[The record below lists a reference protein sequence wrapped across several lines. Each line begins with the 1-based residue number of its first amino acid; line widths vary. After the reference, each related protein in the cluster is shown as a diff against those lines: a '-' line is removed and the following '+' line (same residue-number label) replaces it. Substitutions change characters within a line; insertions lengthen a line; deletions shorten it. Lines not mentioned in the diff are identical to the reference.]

1 LGAIKLKSITEPLSE
16 KVLNSL
22 IQEKFSV
29 QEFRSDFCFQLMA
42 LKHINLLIK
51 ISYNIDA
58 IRDYIL
64 NQLRLISIVYPSFPL
79 IIGEKNKHAPLE
91 DDNIYLRRDIYAMN
105 LNTFR
110 KMLSRSAFSYIYAQR
125 GRYVVEIDGD
135 KLRET
140 REQKN
145 MKVSELA
152 ELLGVSTKAIEQ
164 YEKNQVNVKLEIADK
179 MERIF
184 QTDLRRKVEIL
195 GDMMEKLVGLTI
207 SIDELN
213 SLSKTAPED
222 KKIDKNLDSM
232 VKHISEVIEDI
243 GYQMLNLYNSP
254 FDVLMYNTDPKKE
267 SNRFYHFPGKMVPEW
282 DHLENHLNE
291 SAIFIKSYLEKGA
304 MIFDDTITPEIPDI
318 IVEKKIPYLRVDE
331 LKYLNDPEQIRKI
344 LLKRKI

>member
-1 LGAIKLKSITEPLSE
+1 M
-16 KVLNSL
+16 NSL
-22 IQEKFSV
+22 NQEKFAV

-125 GRYVVEIDGD
+125 GRFVVEIEGD
-135 KLRET
+135 KLREL

-145 MKVSELA
+145 MKPSEFA
-152 ELLGVSTKAIEQ
+152 ELLGVSAKAIEQ
-164 YEKNQVNVKLEIADK
+164 YEKNQINVKLDIAEK

-184 QTDLRRKVEIL
+184 QTDLRKKVEVL
-195 GDMMEKLVGLTI
+195 GDMMSKLAGLTI
-207 SIDELN
+207 SIDEIKA
-213 SLSKTAPED
+213 LSKTMPED
-222 KKIDKNLDSM
+222 KKIDKHLDSM
-232 VKHISEVIEDI
+232 LKHISEVLEEI

-254 FDVLMYNTDPKKE
+254 FDVLMFDTEPK
-267 SNRFYHFPGKMVPEW
+267 NGNNLFYHFPGKMVPEW
-282 DHLENHLNE
+282 DRVQEHLNE
-291 SAIFIKSYLEKGA
+291 SAFFIKSYLEQGA
-304 MIFDDTITPEIPDI
+304 MIFDESITPEIPDV
-318 IVEKKIPYLRVDE
+318 IVKQKIPYLNVDE
-331 LKYLNDPEQIRKI
+331 LKYLSDPERIRKI
-344 LLKRKI
+344 LLKRKL

>member
-1 LGAIKLKSITEPLSE
+1 MKSITEPLSE
-16 KVLNSL
+16 KVVDSL
-22 IQEKFSV
+22 VQEKFSV

-135 KLRET
+135 KLREM

-145 MKVSELA
+145 MKASELA

-164 YEKNQVNVKLEIADK
+164 YEKNQVNVKIEIADK

-195 GDMMEKLVGLTI
+195 GDMMEKLAGLTI

-232 VKHISEVIEDI
+232 LKHISEVIEDI

-254 FDVLMYNTDPKKE
+254 FDVLMYNTDPKKG
-267 SNRFYHFPGKMVPEW
+267 NNIFYHFPGKMVPEW
-282 DHLENHLNE
+282 DRLQEHLNE

-304 MIFDDTITPEIPDI
+304 MIFDDSITPEIPDV

-331 LKYLNDPEQIRKI
+331 LKYLNDPDQIRKI